1 MMWKSETRKGNANL
15 EVSGGM
21 PLCFTSQAETFDVRS
36 MDISDKLMSYYI
48 QQYLPSGQVPI
59 VEYGRPVGY
68 ALNE

>member
-1 MMWKSETRKGNANL
+1 
-15 EVSGGM
+15 M